1 MIPQSLKQISMHI
14 LIFVANGRKDV
25 KYLKDV
31 ELMQE
36 SMNVLLSGL
45 TVSYMTP
52 STSSSS
58 AEKNKREKGKK
69 KLMNYA
75 PVYLRATW
83 QPACSITLKSG
94 I

>member
-1 MIPQSLKQISMHI
+1 MHI

-25 KYLKDV
+25 KHLKDV

-58 AEKNKREKGKK
+58 AEKNNREKGEK
-69 KLMNYA
+69 KL
-75 PVYLRATW
+75 
-83 QPACSITLKSG
+83 
-94 I
+94 